1 MLTIDRKHVLLTG
14 VTGFLGSHLA
24 ARLLRDRHHVSVIA
38 RGGEGLTTC
47 ERVLAAV
54 REAGATDLTGL
65 YIYEGDLRRPGMGL
79 NDVAAQRLERS
90 IDEVWNS
97 AASLSFLDADR
108 DDIFAMNVGGTRNIL
123 EFTQRSAGRRI
134 HHISTAYVAGN
145 RTDTALEC
153 QINVGQQ
160 FRNPYEASKC
170 AAELLIA
177 DAHRST
183 QVAATVYRPSVV
195 VGDSRSGRVTHFHG
209 VYAFI
214 RAMWRIVDRLRM
226 RRAGSNVAELAL
238 RLPGDP
244 KGTLNFVPIDYV
256 VDSIV
261 AIASRCDSAG
271 ATYHV
276 TNPEP
281 TQNRAWLETIC
292 DVLGVSG
299 IELATPSAFASM
311 PMTRLEATLQKHV
324 TFHAQYLQGE
334 PRFDCSRTLAALS
347 GTGIECP
354 RMSTDLVR
362 RLTGWYLSS
371 LKSAPSE
378 PRVPTRLEP
387 EQPDGTANGDIGR
400 IRNSRAPDVTL
411 VEPGATQRVWRASK
425 PSMAP
430 PATIL
435 LGEFA
440 KFGNCPHALV
450 SLGPES
456 SAWCTYGSGGVSYVA
471 RGNIWLAAGDPI
483 APVAARAETAM
494 QFAAAANAR
503 RRIPVFVPSTES
515 FARCMLGERWSCLKV
530 GASPYFDLKD
540 WDPRGNAA
548 KHLRSSV
555 NRALKSGVVVHSAKD
570 VGALREVLDGLCAD
584 WLKARLAG
592 TSFGW
597 LFALDPLRNAGHK
610 RFFVARD
617 AHGAVIGL
625 LAASRIPARNGWY
638 LEDIVR
644 SPDSPPGVCDVLTY
658 HALRALQADGA
669 ATATLG
675 TVLLCDEGA
684 DLTPSSEW
692 ARTRKNL
699 KVAKRLLGGFYNF
712 DGLHNFKSKFVP
724 SRWESEYVVVPDA
737 GGILRPITIAIAA
750 VRAIMPDG
758 VWPMVRYLAGR
769 R

>member
-1 MLTIDRKHVLLTG
+1 MVDRKHVLLTG

-24 ARLLRDRHHVSVIA
+24 ARLLHDRHHVSVIA
-38 RGGEGLTTC
+38 RSAAGLSAC
-47 ERVLAAV
+47 HRVLSAV
-54 REAGATDLTGL
+54 REAGATDMTGL
-65 YIYEGDLRRPGMGL
+65 DIYEGDVRRPGMGL

-97 AASLSFLDADR
+97 AASLSFLEADR

-123 EFTQRSAGRRI
+123 EFTRKSAGRRL
-134 HHISTAYVAGN
+134 HHISTAYVAGD

-153 QINVGQQ
+153 QIDVGQR

-170 AAELLIA
+170 AAELLVA
-177 DAHRST
+177 DAHRSGHLS
-183 QVAATVYRPSVV
+183 ASVYRPSVV
-195 VGDSRSGRVTHFHG
+195 VGDSRTGRVTHFHG

-214 RAMWRIVDRLRM
+214 RAMWRIVDRLRA
-226 RRAGSNVAELAL
+226 RHAGSNIVELAL

-244 KGTLNFVPIDYV
+244 MGTLNFVPIDYV

-261 AIASRCDSAG
+261 AITSRCESAG

-276 TNPEP
+276 TNPEA
-281 TQNRAWLETIC
+281 TENRAWLRAIC

-299 IELATPSAFASM
+299 IDLATASAFTST
-311 PMTRLEATLQKHV
+311 PMTHLEAALQKQV
-324 TFHAQYLQGE
+324 AFHAQYLQGE
-334 PRFDCSRTLAALS
+334 PRFDCSRTLTALS
-347 GTGIECP
+347 GSGIECP
-354 RMSTDLVR
+354 RMSTELVQ
-362 RLTGWYLSS
+362 RLTLWYLSS
-371 LKSAPSE
+371 LKTAPSG
-378 PRVPTRLEP
+378 PRVPTRSEL
-387 EQPDGTANGDIGR
+387 EQPRGVANGGIDNV
-400 IRNSRAPDVTL
+400 RNSHAPDTTL
-411 VEPGATQRVWRASK
+411 AQPRTAQSVWRAS
-425 PSMAP
+425 SLSIDP

-435 LGEFA
+435 LGAFA

-450 SLGPES
+450 SLGPGS
-456 SAWCTYGSGGVSYVA
+456 SAWCTYDCGGVSYAA
-471 RGNIWLAAGDPI
+471 RGNVWLAAGDPI
-483 APVAARAETAM
+483 VPVSSRAMIAK

-503 RRIPVFVPSTES
+503 RRIPVFVPSTED

-540 WDPRGNAA
+540 WDPRGNTA

-555 NRALKSGVVVHSAKD
+555 NRAVKSGVVVEDARD
-570 VGALREVLDGLCAD
+570 VGALRGVLDGLCAA
-584 WLKARLAG
+584 WLEARLAG

-597 LFALDPLRNAGHK
+597 LFALDPLRNACHK
-610 RFFVARD
+610 RFFVARNG
-617 AHGAVIGL
+617 HGAVVGL

-638 LEDIVR
+638 LEDIIR

-658 HALRALQADGA
+658 HALRVLQAEGA
-669 ATATLG
+669 TTATLG
-675 TVLLCDEGA
+675 TVLLSDEGT
-684 DLTPSSEW
+684 DLTPASEW
-692 ARTRKNL
+692 TRTRKNL

-737 GGILRPITIAIAA
+737 GGIFRPMTIALAA
-750 VRAIMPDG
+750 LRAIMPDG